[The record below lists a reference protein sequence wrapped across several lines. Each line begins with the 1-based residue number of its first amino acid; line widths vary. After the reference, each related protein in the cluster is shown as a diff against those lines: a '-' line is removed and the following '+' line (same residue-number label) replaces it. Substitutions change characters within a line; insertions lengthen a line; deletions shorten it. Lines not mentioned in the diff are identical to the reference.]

1 MHTKL
6 LKIVNSCI
14 TCKVPTCSKYCMLH
28 LPINDIMKL
37 LQEGSE
43 EDAATLLYNNTVFP
57 FVCGKL
63 CDVNRKCYGHC
74 VKSKMNGA
82 VKFSSVEAYLGHKYI
97 KKLFVVPPFTLNV
110 KPAIIGGGITA
121 LAIAVRLINNGIRP
135 TIYEKTSNLGGV
147 LSNSLPD
154 FRYDKTDYQK
164 VIKFVE
170 KHADVY
176 YQKELGNNLF
186 IEDLKGYDDVVIAL
200 GSSLARSSLND
211 EAVYQALNL
220 LEDKNLREKIKNKS
234 VIVLGGG
241 NVAFDI
247 ARTMKKLENNVTI
260 AYRRNLASAPASTD
274 EINDT
279 LNEQVKIKE
288 CVSPIEV
295 IKKDNEILGLKVE
308 QMELFDDGTG
318 RLNFKKT
325 GIYDTIKTD
334 VIIEALGSTPDYN
347 YLKKVYPNIFDDN
360 GYIIAGDDC
369 QTPINHLYV
378 GGDFYTG
385 AKDFNT
391 ALSSSE
397 IISKVLLKKYYYNS
411 KITNQR
417 AVLGGSFNPPTKA
430 HLEMIKTINRFNPS
444 EIIILPN
451 GDNYHLSYSD
461 KTLDSFG
468 ERVKMCEEMIKDSK
482 LQNCKVLKLENNHA
496 FKGTYYTLN
505 ELNHPAFILGS
516 DCLFDFPKWQHY
528 EELVRDNY
536 FIVFSR
542 ERNIKK
548 MIDYLNS
555 EKILANYKQNFMF
568 INLKMSQISSTTF
581 RQKLEKK
588 MLSESVFDY
597 IIKNNLYEV
606 KK

>member
-347 YLKKVYPNIFDDN
+347 YLKKVYPNLFADN

-430 HLEMIKTINRFNPS
+430 HL
-444 EIIILPN
+444 
-451 GDNYHLSYSD
+451 
-461 KTLDSFG
+461 
-468 ERVKMCEEMIKDSK
+468 
-482 LQNCKVLKLENNHA
+482 
-496 FKGTYYTLN
+496 
-505 ELNHPAFILGS
+505 
-516 DCLFDFPKWQHY
+516 
-528 EELVRDNY
+528 
-536 FIVFSR
+536 
-542 ERNIKK
+542 
-548 MIDYLNS
+548 
-555 EKILANYKQNFMF
+555 
-568 INLKMSQISSTTF
+568 
-581 RQKLEKK
+581 
-588 MLSESVFDY
+588 
-597 IIKNNLYEV
+597 
-606 KK
+606 